1 MYELKETPIMDQ
13 SIIDTSNYV
22 TRVEFEEL
30 VNRLK
35 NFLNAPTSETREPAA
50 ANVPVKTEPEV

>member
-1 MYELKETPIMDQ
+1 MEQ

-22 TRVEFEEL
+22 TRGEFEEL

-50 ANVPVKTEPEV
+50 ANVPAKTEPEV